1 MPREYQSNIYS
12 HKLYQNPTHILNWKK
27 VLCFIFTIR
36 IPPPFEAGPGIAIQK
51 YHFTHSRFHCMN
63 TITTTIKTTCS
74 KMVAIAVRMII
85 VLANVFVV
93 SKSSIES
100 CQCQIHN
107 ATLALVNNNLQ
118 FIEDQHY
125 PYRIS
130 RLKTASHKN
139 TVG

>member
-1 MPREYQSNIYS
+1 
-12 HKLYQNPTHILNWKK
+12 
-27 VLCFIFTIR
+27 
-36 IPPPFEAGPGIAIQK
+36 
-51 YHFTHSRFHCMN
+51 MN
-63 TITTTIKTTCS
+63 TTPKTTCS
-74 KMVAIAVRMII
+74 KMVAIAVQMIV

-130 RLKTASHKN
+130 RLKTASNQKHMMILVRNVSRCVGTCYGNSKTVCRPSVTFLKTVTVAVPWKN
-139 TVG
+139 HFG